1 MGAHPHMMTRIV
13 AAVWLLVAAPSLPFE
28 RWMSLMAQDKKVAE
42 GAIRFILLE
51 ALGWAVI
58 AGDVARD
65 DLAAVLA

>member
-1 MGAHPHMMTRIV
+1 MA
-13 AAVWLLVAAPSLPFE
+13 
-28 RWMSLMAQDKKVAE
+28 LMAQDKKVAA

-58 AGDVARD
+58 AGDVAQD

>member
-1 MGAHPHMMTRIV
+1 
-13 AAVWLLVAAPSLPFE
+13 
-28 RWMSLMAQDKKVAE
+28 MAQDKKVTE

-65 DLAAVLA
+65 DLAAVLS